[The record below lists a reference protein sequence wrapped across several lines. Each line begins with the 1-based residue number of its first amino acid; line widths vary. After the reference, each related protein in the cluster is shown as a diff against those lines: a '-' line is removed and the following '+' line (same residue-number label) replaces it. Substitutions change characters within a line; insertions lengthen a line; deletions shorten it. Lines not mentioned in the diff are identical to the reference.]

1 MKRILVV
8 LLVCTLLFSL
18 AASAIAEAKM
28 TVTKKNLIAIEGENV
43 AYFYAKVENTGDSA
57 GYIEY
62 GGKLVG
68 FNASDEIILQED
80 YVGSSPSN
88 IKLAP
93 GEYAYVSEYIVADV
107 LKTDTVTDCKFS
119 IKTEEYGSDYSKI
132 PCEAKLELSE
142 DEYENYVYVTFTNDT
157 DSILYNF
164 AITVVVCDQ
173 NGELVFVDGDYT
185 SSIGIHPG
193 STITIKAG
201 IDSDLVRHYAKN
213 EITPTTV
220 EALVY
225 IED

>member
-1 MKRILVV
+1 MAENWSALTPVMKY
-8 LLVCTLLFSL
+8 
-18 AASAIAEAKM
+18 SAR
-28 TVTKKNLIAIEGENV
+28 
-43 AYFYAKVENTGDSA
+43 S
-57 GYIEY
+57 
-62 GGKLVG
+62 
-68 FNASDEIILQED
+68 

-93 GEYAYVSEYIVADV
+93 GEYAYVSEYIIEDV
-107 LKTDTVTDCKFS
+107 LRTDTDGLQVLN
-119 IKTEEYGSDYSKI
+119 KTEEYGSDYSKI

-157 DSILYNF
+157 VPFFIISPLQLWFMTKMENWYSL
-164 AITVVVCDQ
+164 TVI
-173 NGELVFVDGDYT
+173 T

-201 IDSDLVRHYAKN
+201 IDSDLVRHYTKN